1 MPSAAAASARD
12 AYVLEHV
19 LPRDT
24 LRIVAKFLGPRASP
38 PPSPKSKNYTTNDY
52 SRTAKQISLLRNS
65 PKLTAMGFYG
75 LEDDFNI

>member
-1 MPSAAAASARD
+1 MPSASARD
-12 AYVLEHV
+12 AYVLENV

-38 PPSPKSKNYTTNDY
+38 PPSRKNSTVNTTDYTG
-52 SRTAKQISLLRNS
+52 TAKQISLLRNS

-75 LEDDFNI
+75 MEDDFNI